1 MILWCSLL
9 FPGGWGQISPKMVKN
24 QLLASLFKGLRI
36 NLFVN
41 AYGKTKWIEQ
51 KWRSPKRWIFLRITA
66 SSGGKLV
73 FKNTH
78 FFNKGPLL
86 GKFNPICRH
95 LFHPGRMDHEKSKFD
110 YNWIKCIWGFIL
122 PQFYMALN
130 QGSETQKLML
140 LLFFYCTLR
149 FERLSTLFFWFS
161 SSIH

>member
-9 FPGGWGQISPKMVKN
+9 FPGGWGQISLKMVKN

-110 YNWIKCIWGFIL
+110 YNWIKCIWGFIIK
-122 PQFYMALN
+122 FV
-130 QGSETQKLML
+130 S
-140 LLFFYCTLR
+140 YCKTYIYVYKTIKPWMCQILKCKTTNT
-149 FERLSTLFFWFS
+149 FCLK
-161 SSIH
+161 